1 MGKSKTRKFPKIHRM
16 EQRSEEWFEVRKGKM
31 TASNAA
37 TIAANG
43 KGLETYIY
51 NLLSEK
57 YALNSDESYIS
68 QDMLRG
74 IERED
79 QARMTYEIQ
88 NDDTEQVGFIEM
100 DEYTG
105 CSPDGLIGKDGGLE
119 LKCPNNQNF
128 FRLLVDGED
137 AIDSKYLWQV
147 QMCLLVSK
155 RKWWDLVFWNGNFE
169 KNLIVFRIE
178 PDIAMQEK
186 LKIGIE
192 KGKTMI
198 KEIEL
203 KLNSKK

>member
-1 MGKSKTRKFPKIHRM
+1 M